1 MRAEVRA
8 SRYEMARECN
18 GWGRPLSG
26 PERHIR
32 GPICADSR
40 ATGRRLSARRPT
52 TRPAATSAIPVH
64 TSGCRGRAAQ
74 QHPADRRRHR
84 DDAREQ
90 PRPVRADP
98 GHRRVPEHERQRGDD
113 DREVRRGEEV
123 ARVQRRHGAGPVDG
137 HGEHRQ
143 RDRGEPHRVQRDR
156 PRPQPAQHRHR
167 EQGER
172 HLAADHDRRPAQP
185 GEVGPAATGDQR
197 RPDRDHGRPGDDR
210 RRRPP
215 ARGDGPRHGEDERD
229 GGHRHPDHR
238 RLRVRHPADHADVEQ
253 HQSRQRHP
261 AQPPPLPPARPRQ
274 PPSGRSR
281 DDQRAGPR
289 RGRSARPGR

>member
-40 ATGRRLSARRPT
+40 ATGRRLWVRRPT

-64 TSGCRGRAAQ
+64 TRGAGAGPPSSIPPTAAVTGTTPVNS
-74 QHPADRRRHR
+74 PARSAPIR
-84 DDAREQ
+84 DTA
-90 PRPVRADP
+90 
-98 GHRRVPEHERQRGDD
+98 RVPEHERQRGDD

-137 HGEHRQ
+137 DGEHRQ

-156 PRPQPAQHRHR
+156 PRPQPPQHRHR

-172 HLAADHDRRPAQP
+172 HLAAEHDRRPAQP
-185 GEVGPAATGDQR
+185 GEVGPAAAGDQR

-215 ARGDGPRHGEDERD
+215 ARGDGPRHGEDQRD

-238 RLRVRHPADHADVEQ
+238 RLGVRHPADHADVEQ

-261 AQPPPLPPARPRQ
+261 AQPPPTPARAAAAAAV
-274 PPSGRSR
+274 RSIAR
-281 DDQRAGPR
+281 GPRAGPR